1 VLTTRGRG
9 ADGILD
15 EESSRTVPPDDLD
28 ALIEALRWFAGN
40 RDRIPAMSRAAR
52 ANAER
57 WPWQRYRASV
67 AAAVKDLI

>member
-1 VLTTRGRG
+1 M
-9 ADGILD
+9 
-15 EESSRTVPPDDLD
+15 PPDDLE
-28 ALIEALRWFAGN
+28 ALVEALRWFAGN